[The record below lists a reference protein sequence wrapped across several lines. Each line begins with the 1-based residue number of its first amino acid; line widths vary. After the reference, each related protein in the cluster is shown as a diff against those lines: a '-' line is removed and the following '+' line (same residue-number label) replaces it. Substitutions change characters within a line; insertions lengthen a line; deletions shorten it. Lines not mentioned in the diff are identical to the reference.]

1 MIILKKTFLFLLYS
15 NFFVSLCVVAL
26 SLRTALTLDINVEHC
41 FFYFLF
47 FSTLF
52 TYNFQRIIRISY
64 KEYFSDSLNW
74 NKSNYK
80 LSLFICLISLVICFC
95 LVFSLNQTSLY
106 FLIPLF
112 FISFLYP
119 LKSFSKI
126 SLREVPFLKIFLI
139 AIVWTF
145 VTTILVVTESNNVL
159 SINLIPLLLDRFLF
173 VLAITIP
180 FDIRD
185 LKFDKN
191 EIKTI
196 PMVFGIRGAKKIA
209 FACLFL
215 SVFAVMYQYLFLDLS
230 YYFFVSHA
238 LTCAIAFLFVK
249 YSETSNKDFYFSFFV
264 EGLSIMLV
272 LSYFLIP

>member
-1 MIILKKTFLFLLYS
+1 
-15 NFFVSLCVVAL
+15 
-26 SLRTALTLDINVEHC
+26 
-41 FFYFLF
+41 
-47 FSTLF
+47 
-52 TYNFQRIIRISY
+52 
-64 KEYFSDSLNW
+64 
-74 NKSNYK
+74 
-80 LSLFICLISLVICFC
+80 
-95 LVFSLNQTSLY
+95 
-106 FLIPLF
+106 
-112 FISFLYP
+112 
-119 LKSFSKI
+119 
-126 SLREVPFLKIFLI
+126 
-139 AIVWTF
+139 
-145 VTTILVVTESNNVL
+145 VVTESNNVL

-215 SVFAVMYQYLFLDLS
+215 SVVAVMYQYLFLDLS